1 MKTKA
6 ERVSYIQ
13 EEKRQLVKP
22 RLYSSLLYGVS
33 ILLVVANRDVYWPL
47 FLLFVA
53 LVWIARI
60 HSQEV
65 ERDMALTEEPRMKK
79 IIQWQYVTDFFFVI
93 LMGLFFPMI
102 IVFDLPF
109 FLSFAVYVVLAI
121 VLLVSD
127 MLLERN
133 GKRLDAEHPTKKE
146 LRMYPKSW
154 KKI

>member
-6 ERVSYIQ
+6 ERIAFIQ
-13 EEKRQLVKP
+13 EEKRQLAKP
-22 RLYSSLLYGVS
+22 RLYSSLLYGFS
-33 ILLVVANRDVYWPL
+33 ILLFVANRDMYWPL

-65 ERDMALTEEPRMKK
+65 ERDMALTIEPQMKK
-79 IIQWQYVTDFFFVI
+79 IIQWQYVTDFLFVI
-93 LMGLFFPMI
+93 LMGLFFPI
-102 IVFDLPF
+102 LIVFNLPF

-127 MLLERN
+127 VLLERN
-133 GKRLDAEHPTKKE
+133 GKHLDVEHPTKKE
-146 LRMYPKSW
+146 LRTYPKSW

>member
-6 ERVSYIQ
+6 ERIAFIQ

-33 ILLVVANRDVYWPL
+33 IFLVVANRDVYWPL
-47 FLLFVA
+47 FFLLVA
-53 LVWIARI
+53 LVWIARL

-65 ERDMALTEEPRMKK
+65 ERDMALTEEPQMKR
-79 IIQWQYVTDFFFVI
+79 IIQWQYVTDFLFVI
-93 LMGLFFPMI
+93 LMGLFFPML

-121 VLLVSD
+121 ALLLSD
-127 MLLERN
+127 MRLERN

-146 LRMYPKSW
+146 LRTYPKSW

>member
-6 ERVSYIQ
+6 ERIAFIQ

-47 FLLFVA
+47 FFLLVA

-65 ERDMALTEEPRMKK
+65 ERDMALTVEPQMKK
-79 IIQWQYVTDFFFVI
+79 IIQWQYVTDFLFVI
-93 LMGLFFPMI
+93 LMGLFFPLI

-127 MLLERN
+127 MRLERN

-146 LRMYPKSW
+146 LRTYPKSW

>member
-6 ERVSYIQ
+6 ERIAFIQ

-33 ILLVVANRDVYWPL
+33 ILLVVANRDVYWAL
-47 FLLFVA
+47 FFLLVA

-65 ERDMALTEEPRMKK
+65 ERDMALTVEPQMKK
-79 IIQWQYVTDFFFVI
+79 IIQWQYVTDFLFVI
-93 LMGLFFPMI
+93 LMGLFFPLI

-121 VLLVSD
+121 ILLVSD
-127 MLLERN
+127 MFLERN

-146 LRMYPKSW
+146 LRTYPKSW

>member
-6 ERVSYIQ
+6 ERIAFIQ

-22 RLYSSLLYGVS
+22 RLYSSLLYGIS

-47 FLLFVA
+47 FFLLIA

-65 ERDMALTEEPRMKK
+65 ERDMALTVEPQMKK
-79 IIQWQYVTDFFFVI
+79 IIQWQYVTDFLFVI
-93 LMGLFFPMI
+93 LMGLFFPLI

-127 MLLERN
+127 TLLERN
-133 GKRLDAEHPTKKE
+133 GKCLDAEHPTKKE
-146 LRMYPKSW
+146 LRTYPKSW

>member
-6 ERVSYIQ
+6 ERIAFIQ

-22 RLYSSLLYGVS
+22 RLYSSMLYGVS

-47 FLLFVA
+47 FFLLVA

-65 ERDMALTEEPRMKK
+65 ERDMALTVEPQMKK
-79 IIQWQYVTDFFFVI
+79 IIQWQYVTDFLFVI
-93 LMGLFFPMI
+93 LMGLFFPLI

-109 FLSFAVYVVLAI
+109 FLSFTVYVVLAI

-133 GKRLDAEHPTKKE
+133 GKRLDTEHPTKKE

>member
-6 ERVSYIQ
+6 ERIAFIQ

-22 RLYSSLLYGVS
+22 RLYSSLLYGFS
-33 ILLVVANRDVYWPL
+33 ILLVVANRDMYWPL

-65 ERDMALTEEPRMKK
+65 ERDMALTIEPQMKK
-79 IIQWQYVTDFFFVI
+79 IIQWQYVTDFLFVI
-93 LMGLFFPMI
+93 LMGLFFPI
-102 IVFDLPF
+102 LIVFNLPF

-127 MLLERN
+127 VLLERN
-133 GKRLDAEHPTKKE
+133 GKHLDVEHPTKKE
-146 LRMYPKSW
+146 LRTYPKSW

>member
-1 MKTKA
+1 MKTKT
-6 ERVSYIQ
+6 ERIAFIQ

-47 FLLFVA
+47 FFLLVA

-65 ERDMALTEEPRMKK
+65 ERDMALTVEPQMKK
-79 IIQWQYVTDFFFVI
+79 IIQWQYVTDFLFVI
-93 LMGLFFPMI
+93 LMGLFFPLI

-127 MLLERN
+127 TLLERN
-133 GKRLDAEHPTKKE
+133 GKCLDAEHPTKKE
-146 LRMYPKSW
+146 LRTYPKSW

>member
-6 ERVSYIQ
+6 ERIAFIQ
-13 EEKRQLVKP
+13 EEKRQLAKP
-22 RLYSSLLYGVS
+22 RLYSSLLYGFS
-33 ILLVVANRDVYWPL
+33 ILLVVANRDMYWPL

-65 ERDMALTEEPRMKK
+65 ERDMALTIEPQMKK
-79 IIQWQYVTDFFFVI
+79 IIQWQYLTDFLFVI
-93 LMGLFFPMI
+93 LMGLFFPI
-102 IVFDLPF
+102 LIVFNLPF

-127 MLLERN
+127 VLLERN
-133 GKRLDAEHPTKKE
+133 GKHLDVEHPTKKE
-146 LRMYPKSW
+146 LRTYPKSW

>member
-6 ERVSYIQ
+6 ERIAFIQ
-13 EEKRQLVKP
+13 EEKRQLAKP
-22 RLYSSLLYGVS
+22 RLYSSLLYGFS
-33 ILLVVANRDVYWPL
+33 ILLVVANRDMYWPL

-65 ERDMALTEEPRMKK
+65 ERDMALTIEPQMKK
-79 IIQWQYVTDFFFVI
+79 IIQWQYVTDFLFVI
-93 LMGLFFPMI
+93 LMGLFFPI
-102 IVFDLPF
+102 LIVFDLPF
-109 FLSFAVYVVLAI
+109 FLSFAVYVVFAI
-121 VLLVSD
+121 ALLVSD

-146 LRMYPKSW
+146 LRTYPKSW

>member
-6 ERVSYIQ
+6 ERIAFIQ

-47 FLLFVA
+47 FFLLIA

-65 ERDMALTEEPRMKK
+65 ERDMALTVKPQMKK
-79 IIQWQYVTDFFFVI
+79 IIQWQYVTDFLFVI
-93 LMGLFFPMI
+93 LMGLFFPLI

-127 MLLERN
+127 MLLERH

-146 LRMYPKSW
+146 LRTYPKSW

>member
-6 ERVSYIQ
+6 ERIAFIQ
-13 EEKRQLVKP
+13 EEKRQLAKP
-22 RLYSSLLYGVS
+22 RLYSSLLYGFS
-33 ILLVVANRDVYWPL
+33 ILLVVANRDMYWPL

-65 ERDMALTEEPRMKK
+65 ERDMALTIEPQMKK
-79 IIQWQYVTDFFFVI
+79 IIQWQYVTDFLFVI
-93 LMGLFFPMI
+93 LMGLFFPI
-102 IVFDLPF
+102 LIVFNLPF

-127 MLLERN
+127 VLLERN
-133 GKRLDAEHPTKKE
+133 GKHLDVEHPTKKE
-146 LRMYPKSW
+146 LRTYPKSW

>member
-6 ERVSYIQ
+6 ERIAFIQ
-13 EEKRQLVKP
+13 EEKRQLAKP
-22 RLYSSLLYGVS
+22 RLYSSLLYGFS

-47 FLLFVA
+47 FLLFIA

-79 IIQWQYVTDFFFVI
+79 IIQWQYVTDFLFVI
-93 LMGLFFPMI
+93 LMGLFFPI
-102 IVFDLPF
+102 LIVFDLPF

-133 GKRLDAEHPTKKE
+133 GKRLDVEHPTKKE
-146 LRMYPKSW
+146 LRTYPKTW

>member
-6 ERVSYIQ
+6 ERIAFIQ

-47 FLLFVA
+47 FFLLVA

-65 ERDMALTEEPRMKK
+65 ERDMALTVEPQMKNHSMA
-79 IIQWQYVTDFFFVI
+79 VCDRFFC
-93 LMGLFFPMI
+93 
-102 IVFDLPF
+102 
-109 FLSFAVYVVLAI
+109 S
-121 VLLVSD
+121 
-127 MLLERN
+127 
-133 GKRLDAEHPTKKE
+133 
-146 LRMYPKSW
+146 
-154 KKI
+154 

>member
-6 ERVSYIQ
+6 ERIAFIQ

-47 FLLFVA
+47 FFLLIA

-65 ERDMALTEEPRMKK
+65 ERDMALTVEPQMKK
-79 IIQWQYVTDFFFVI
+79 IIQWQYVTDFLFVI
-93 LMGLFFPMI
+93 LMGLFFPI
-102 IVFDLPF
+102 LIVFDLPF
-109 FLSFAVYVVLAI
+109 FLSFAVYVVFAI
-121 VLLVSD
+121 ALLVSD

-146 LRMYPKSW
+146 LRTYPKSW

>member
-6 ERVSYIQ
+6 ERIAFIQ

-47 FLLFVA
+47 FFLLVA

-65 ERDMALTEEPRMKK
+65 ERDMALTVEPQMKK
-79 IIQWQYVTDFFFVI
+79 IIQWQYVTDFLFVI
-93 LMGLFFPMI
+93 LMGLFFPLI

-109 FLSFAVYVVLAI
+109 FLSFTVYVVLAI
-121 VLLVSD
+121 ILLVSD

-133 GKRLDAEHPTKKE
+133 GKRLDAEHPMKKE